1 MGLFLLTE
9 ENGVTGKLVKRL
21 SRKRFL
27 LLEYGRLD
35 YTIQFPP
42 AKMQLEPG

>member
-27 LLEYGRLD
+27 LLAVWQ
-35 YTIQFPP
+35 T
-42 AKMQLEPG
+42 